1 MQGPWKRGRIAAAAA
16 GLGFVGVLGLAVV
29 FQSDIEAWYHLERLK
44 RDPDHFLEIAG
55 APVGSPE
62 RAACERFITREE
74 GKLVLLREISVLCK
88 RFSILGVTDY
98 FLELDSRESTVIAHF
113 WTQGS
118 DEGWVTDIHEAFGK
132 RPELILGWLSAL
144 GLGEHRLPEDT
155 ATSYEILNA
164 QEGRIRIHVRK
175 HAINAL
181 TPPPVP
187 PASTPPS
194 RPSTGTSAG

>member
-16 GLGFVGVLGLAVV
+16 CLGFLGVLGLAAV
-29 FQSDIEAWYHLERLK
+29 FRNEIETWYHLERLEH
-44 RDPDHFLEIAG
+44 DPDHFLEIAG
-55 APVGSPE
+55 ERVGSPE
-62 RAACERFITREE
+62 RAACERFMTREE
-74 GKLVLLREISVLCK
+74 GKLALLRELAVLSK
-88 RFSILGVTDY
+88 RLSIQGRTDY

-113 WTQGS
+113 WPQGS
-118 DEGWVTDIHEAFGK
+118 DKGWVTDIHEAFGK

-155 ATSYEILNA
+155 ATTYEILNA

-181 TPPPVP
+181 TPPPGP

-194 RPSTGTSAG
+194 PPSTGTSAG